1 MLHILSLYKARQE
14 KTGSSFP
21 DRASQGLL
29 SLLLV
34 TGSSFPVTSHRVF
47 FPCYQ
52 STGSSFSAGAS
63 HGRLSLLVLY
73 GVFFPC

>member
-34 TGSSFPVTSHRVF
+34 TGSSFPVTS
-47 FPCYQ
+47 Q
-52 STGSSFSAGAS
+52 Q
-63 HGRLSLLVLY
+63 GRLSLLVLY